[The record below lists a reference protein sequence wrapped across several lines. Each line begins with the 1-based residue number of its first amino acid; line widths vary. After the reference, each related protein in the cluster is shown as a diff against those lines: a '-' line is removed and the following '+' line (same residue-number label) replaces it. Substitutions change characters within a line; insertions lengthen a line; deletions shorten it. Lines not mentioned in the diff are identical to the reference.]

1 MARESRFRL
10 GLLRSRGAY
19 RLYER
24 TSGSRRLLISEAGE
38 PKVAMSHVL
47 FATLHGIVL
56 LGIEGRLRLV
66 RQSGSGPVVAVERQ
80 EP

>member
-1 MARESRFRL
+1 MARDKLVPTGFVEEQR
-10 GLLRSRGAY
+10 

-24 TSGSRRLLISEAGE
+24 TSGPRRLLISEAGE
-38 PKVAMSHVL
+38 PKVAMMSHVL

-66 RQSGSGPVVAVERQ
+66 RQSGSGPVVAVERRQ
-80 EP
+80 A